1 MANRDRSRN
10 ELRANILKALANV
23 TRVCI
28 IENLKDSP
36 YNVTEL
42 AALLGESNSITSR
55 HLNVLKSAGLIEDE
69 KTGTTVTYSLASN
82 GIPDILD
89 SVDEVIKMNY
99 EKYHVFFSKELIKE
113 R

>member
-23 TRVCI
+23 TRVCV
-28 IENLKDSP
+28 IENLKDRP
-36 YNVTEL
+36 YNVSEL
-42 AALLGESNSITSR
+42 ADLLGESNSITSR
-55 HLNVLKSAGLIEDE
+55 HLNVLKSAGLIED
-69 KTGTTVTYSLASN
+69 KKIGTTVTYSLASN

-99 EKYHVFFSKELIKE
+99 EKYQAFFSKELVK
-113 R
+113 